1 MGSKLAEIHSWID
14 DFARGKRIKNYEV
27 ICPAST
33 IMVGDDISKKDLAA
47 FWGSDPVHLT
57 PMGYEKLGEQLSD
70 KIAVIKQKKR
80 LREDSQA
87 DQPNQRPRLN
97 SGTRVPGLSNS
108 DTFANR

>member
-1 MGSKLAEIHSWID
+1 
-14 DFARGKRIKNYEV
+14 
-27 ICPAST
+27 
-33 IMVGDDISKKDLAA
+33 MVGDDISKKDLAA

-80 LREDSQA
+80 LPEDSQA
-87 DQPNQRPRLN
+87 DQPNQRPQLN
-97 SGTRVPGLSNS
+97 SGTRVPGLSKS